1 VQALGEEL
9 AAQPRFAVKG
19 VLDTVV
25 NVDSKTLPKAIE
37 DEKLVSHAVTCC
49 SLRENNRS
57 ELFERC
63 PMKTIFAASLFCL
76 LVGLLAAKTE
86 AANSDEGKGLNL
98 LNRIDYSP
106 SLTTS
111 GQPTGAELA
120 LIAAAD
126 YDRVIFLAFSNHPKA
141 VAHED
146 DMVRGLGL
154 QFIHIPVEW
163 ESPSLGDFAA
173 FAAVMQAHGSGR
185 TLVHCEVNFRAS
197 VFGFLYQVLYEGAD
211 LDEAMSLMQSIW
223 VPNAVWEA
231 FIARVMSAK
240 GIDYPPL

>member
-1 VQALGEEL
+1 
-9 AAQPRFAVKG
+9 
-19 VLDTVV
+19 
-25 NVDSKTLPKAIE
+25 
-37 DEKLVSHAVTCC
+37 
-49 SLRENNRS
+49 
-57 ELFERC
+57 
-63 PMKTIFAASLFCL
+63 MKTIFTASLLCL
-76 LVGLLAAKTE
+76 LAGSLHARADATSSDDNGL
-86 AANSDEGKGLNL
+86 SL

-111 GQPTGAELA
+111 GQPTEAELA
-120 LIAAAD
+120 LIAAAG
-126 YDRVIFLAFSNHPKA
+126 YDRVIFLAFTNHPKA

-173 FAAVMQAHGSGR
+173 FVAVMQAHGGGR
-185 TLVHCEVNFRAS
+185 TLVHCEVDFRAS

-223 VPNAVWEA
+223 VPNTTWEA
-231 FIARVMSAK
+231 FIARVMSDK
-240 GIDYPPL
+240 GIDYPPF

>member
-1 VQALGEEL
+1 
-9 AAQPRFAVKG
+9 
-19 VLDTVV
+19 
-25 NVDSKTLPKAIE
+25 
-37 DEKLVSHAVTCC
+37 
-49 SLRENNRS
+49 
-57 ELFERC
+57 
-63 PMKTIFAASLFCL
+63 MKTIFAVSLCCL
-76 LVGLLAAKTE
+76 LAGFLAAKTE
-86 AANSDEGKGLNL
+86 AANADEGNGVSL

-111 GQPTGAELA
+111 GQPNEVELA
-120 LIAAAD
+120 LIAAAG
-126 YDRVIFLAFSNHPKA
+126 YDRVIFLAFTNHPKA

-146 DMVRGLGL
+146 DVVRGLGL

-173 FAAVMQAHGSGR
+173 FAAVMQAHGSGSGR

-223 VPNAVWEA
+223 VPNTTWEA
-231 FIARVMSAK
+231 FIARVMSDK